1 MKGVHYLNSSFDRYL
16 LPWPWSWVLWWILK
30 VDIQFLQVNS
40 ISLLPLRVIENFRSS
55 LSFWLLSFE
64 IAWKSVIFFI
74 RRLNLWKLSLMHTFL
89 QGRNFCWKFPNCPLT
104 SNRTLCLKFVLIVA
118 LISRRVVRFS
128 DAFDDVLFIQVPSND
143 DCSHLSRLF

>member
-1 MKGVHYLNSSFDRYL
+1 MKRVHYLNSSFDRYL

-40 ISLLPLRVIENFRSS
+40 ISLLPLRVIENFGSS

-64 IAWKSVIFFI
+64 IAWKSVIFLI

-89 QGRNFCWKFPNCPLT
+89 QGRNVCRKFPNCPLT

-118 LISRRVVRFS
+118 LISRRIVRFS
-128 DAFDDVLFIQVPSND
+128 DAFDDVLFIQVSSND